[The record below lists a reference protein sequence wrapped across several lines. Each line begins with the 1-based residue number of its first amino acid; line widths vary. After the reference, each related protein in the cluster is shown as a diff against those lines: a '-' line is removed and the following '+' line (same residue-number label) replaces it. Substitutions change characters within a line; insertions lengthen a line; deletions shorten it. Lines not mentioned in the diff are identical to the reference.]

1 MALNRDDALNNL
13 NTRNLCV
20 FLAQT
25 ALFCREN
32 IQNKHDDNQEKV
44 RVGYKMGTFKH
55 FLPID
60 FGFLNLWWQCFL
72 IRDHNQKETPFPCQE
87 TTCNHCTIKSCIN
100 QEYFKPDEEK
110 GCRFFRHEKGCACAT
125 FECGNILLPISVF
138 SCKSDFN
145 MTENVHDTEMFI
157 AHPPF
162 AM

>member
-1 MALNRDDALNNL
+1 MARNRDDALNNL

-87 TTCNHCTIKSCIN
+87 TTCNHCTIKSCFN

-110 GCRFFRHEKGCACAT
+110 GCRLFRHEKGCACAT
-125 FECGNILLPISVF
+125 FECGNILLPIVVF
-138 SCKSDFN
+138 SCRPYLIF
-145 MTENVHDTEMFI
+145 VIFFLH
-157 AHPPF
+157 
-162 AM
+162 